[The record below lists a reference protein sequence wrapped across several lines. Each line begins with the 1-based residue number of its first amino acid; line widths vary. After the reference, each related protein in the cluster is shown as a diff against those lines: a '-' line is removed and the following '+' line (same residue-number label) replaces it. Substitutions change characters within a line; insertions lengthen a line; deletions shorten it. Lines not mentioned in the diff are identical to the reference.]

1 MGIWRESMLLTIE
14 CSEGKLKQQS
24 SGKNEKA
31 SAKNYQFQC
40 VTLYV
45 RPKPLQPGS
54 DYFHDCMYGIDDWIY
69 FSCVL
74 CILIMFDWFTLQ
86 WLMDNLGW
94 IVFGLLL
101 SLGLLFFFPL
111 LLGFRLKN
119 EMEHKQDAPTEE

>member
-1 MGIWRESMLLTIE
+1 
-14 CSEGKLKQQS
+14 
-24 SGKNEKA
+24 
-31 SAKNYQFQC
+31 
-40 VTLYV
+40 
-45 RPKPLQPGS
+45 
-54 DYFHDCMYGIDDWIY
+54 MYGIDDWIY
-69 FSCVL
+69 FNCVL
-74 CILIMFDWFTLQ
+74 CIIIMLDWLTLQ

>member
-1 MGIWRESMLLTIE
+1 
-14 CSEGKLKQQS
+14 
-24 SGKNEKA
+24 
-31 SAKNYQFQC
+31 
-40 VTLYV
+40 
-45 RPKPLQPGS
+45 
-54 DYFHDCMYGIDDWIY
+54 MYGIDDWIY

-74 CILIMFDWFTLQ
+74 CIIIMLDWLTFQ

-119 EMEHKQDAPTEE
+119 EMEHKQDSPTEE